1 MTSRRPTASQLPAIA
16 ALAGALA
23 AGLLVSSPAH
33 ALPAGDVPDSSTPA
47 SKALVHVDGGRA
59 HATKTGRH
67 EYRLVLSRKASITW
81 LGETASGRVGIGTF
95 SIRGLVAGWTR
106 LGHVTKPWATITWRE
121 RGADRPTF
129 TLARVS
135 APRVNRDGRLV
146 FVAHSDKR
154 LPQTLREATV
164 SIRRAA
170 YQPRSYPLEFSRLTV
185 TSDVGMHLTATS
197 DTSATLNFD
206 QYDDTGWGACTAP
219 AAIAMSSPAPVQY
232 TQGTCGDV
240 TYEPTDSDGN
250 PQVVWP
256 TFTMKTTGVSEVT
269 TILSVSLTDDTPAGQ
284 FDYYWFL
291 GSWQKGGVIVSDA
304 VASG

>member
-1 MTSRRPTASQLPAIA
+1 MTSRRPTASRLTAIA

-23 AGLLVSSPAH
+23 AGLLIASPAH
-33 ALPAGDVPDSSTPA
+33 ALPAGDAHDSSTPA
-47 SKALVHVDGGRA
+47 GKALVHVDGGRA

-95 SIRGLVAGWTR
+95 SARGLVAGWTR

-121 RGADRPTF
+121 RGSDRPTF

-146 FVAHSDKR
+146 FVAHSDRR
-154 LPQTLREATV
+154 LPQTLREGTV

-232 TQGTCGDV
+232 AQGTCGDV

-269 TILSVSLTDDTPAGQ
+269 TILSVSLTDDTTAGQ

-291 GSWQKGGVIVSDA
+291 GSWQRGGVIVSDA

>member
-1 MTSRRPTASQLPAIA
+1 MAPRPPTPTRIAAIA
-16 ALAGALA
+16 ALAAAVA
-23 AGLLVSSPAH
+23 AGLLASSPAH
-33 ALPAGDVPDSSTPA
+33 ALPAGNAPTSGTPA
-47 SKALVHVDGGRA
+47 GKALVHVAGGHA
-59 HATKTGRH
+59 SATKTSRH
-67 EYRLVLSRKASITW
+67 EYRIVLSRKASISW

-95 SIRGLVAGWTR
+95 SARGLVAGWAR

-121 RGADRPTF
+121 RGAERPTF

-146 FVAHSDKR
+146 FVAHSAKR
-154 LPQTLREATV
+154 LPDTLRKATV
-164 SIRRAA
+164 NIRRAA

-240 TYEPTDSDGN
+240 VYEPTDSDGN
-250 PQVVWP
+250 PQLVWP

-269 TILSVSLTDDTPAGQ
+269 TILSVSLTDDTTAGQ